1 MLFSHFFINVGMC
14 IGLAPISGLPLPF
27 VSYGGSFI
35 LTGMSALGVVQ
46 SVYRRRAEEE
56 A

>member
-1 MLFSHFFINVGMC
+1 MVYCSTYHSIQYTKEK
-14 IGLAPISGLPLPF
+14 APAPF